1 MPAIS
6 LGTSR
11 PSTRSGRA
19 PLLEA
24 LVANAASQLPQYQS
38 MCFLPP
44 PPPPETLGSET
55 AFGSDGSCGSGGAP
69 VQAPDHNV
77 PGQVGAPSA
86 AAVAGLRQ
94 GGGGAEGTLAC
105 LRPQSDDGSW
115 GVGWP
120 ERAVRGRA
128 EARYR

>member
-1 MPAIS
+1 MGVCRERGRDS
-6 LGTSR
+6 LQQGMI

-24 LVANAASQLPQYQS
+24 LVANSALQLPQYQS

-44 PPPPETLGSET
+44 PPDPLGSET

-77 PGQVGAPSA
+77 PGHVGAPSA

-94 GGGGAEGTLAC
+94 GGGGG
-105 LRPQSDDGSW
+105 
-115 GVGWP
+115 
-120 ERAVRGRA
+120 
-128 EARYR
+128 

>member
-1 MPAIS
+1 MGVCRERGRDS
-6 LGTSR
+6 LQQGMM

-24 LVANAASQLPQYQS
+24 LVANSALQLPQYQS
-38 MCFLPP
+38 MCFLPPPP

-77 PGQVGAPSA
+77 PAHVGAPSA
-86 AAVAGLRQ
+86 AAVAG
-94 GGGGAEGTLAC
+94 G
-105 LRPQSDDGSW
+105 
-115 GVGWP
+115 
-120 ERAVRGRA
+120 
-128 EARYR
+128 